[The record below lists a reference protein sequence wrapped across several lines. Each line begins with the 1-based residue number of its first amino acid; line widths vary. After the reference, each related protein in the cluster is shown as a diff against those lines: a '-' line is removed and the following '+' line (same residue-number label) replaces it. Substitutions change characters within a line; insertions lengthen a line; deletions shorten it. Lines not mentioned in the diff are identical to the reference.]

1 MKIIWNSSTPLGH
14 SGYGNVSKELVPRF
28 KQAGHDIKIATKHW
42 YYGCHE
48 WQGVEMFSGLYL
60 GHINEMLERENF
72 DYIISCWDI
81 WSLHGKLHF
90 SKDKWIAYVP
100 IDTEWIAQRYKEM
113 LLGLDIPGQ
122 PDRGPGRFIAM
133 SKHGK
138 RELESIGLES
148 LYAPIG
154 VNTDVFKPDPE
165 IRAKYRKSL
174 GLADDIFFIG
184 TVGLNYMDDRKGF
197 IPLLQAF
204 KEFVKEHP
212 EARLYIH
219 THAPGKAENSLNY
232 AQISDMLGLY
242 DEVLYANQ
250 PNYDLGRMTE
260 EQLSGLYN
268 MFDVFCL
275 PTKGEGFGMP
285 MVEAASCGVPVITT
299 ETTTG
304 PEFHAAKIAPWL
316 ITVDE
321 LDDKKWMPHGTFR
334 YEPRPSEI
342 LKALECAY
350 QAWKCSDWTKI
361 KEGVRDA
368 ALKYDWDVVW
378 EKNWKPILNALE
390 SNLKESE

>member
-1 MKIIWNSSTPLGH
+1 MKIIWNSSTPLGS
-14 SGYGNVSKELVPRF
+14 SGYGNVSRELVPRL
-28 KQAGHDIKIATKHW
+28 KRAGHDVKIATKHW

-122 PDRGPGRFIAM
+122 AGRGPGSFIAM

-154 VNTDVFKPDPE
+154 VNTDIFKPDPE
-165 IRAKYRKSL
+165 VRAKYRKSL
-174 GLADDIFFIG
+174 GLTDDIFFIG

-204 KEFVKEHP
+204 KEFVREHP

-232 AQISDMLGLY
+232 AQVSDMLGLY

-250 PNYDLGRMTE
+250 PNYDLG
-260 EQLSGLYN
+260 LS
-268 MFDVFCL
+268 
-275 PTKGEGFGMP
+275 
-285 MVEAASCGVPVITT
+285 
-299 ETTTG
+299 
-304 PEFHAAKIAPWL
+304 L
-316 ITVDE
+316 I
-321 LDDKKWMPHGTFR
+321 H
-334 YEPRPSEI
+334 I
-342 LKALECAY
+342 
-350 QAWKCSDWTKI
+350 
-361 KEGVRDA
+361 
-368 ALKYDWDVVW
+368 
-378 EKNWKPILNALE
+378 
-390 SNLKESE
+390 